1 MEKTKVILTAFSII
15 ALSACTQSDNL
26 IGKWTQ
32 AVPNMPQMKQGFTL
46 HADGKASSI
55 NTATL
60 SYEAWEKQG
69 NQLILSGQSIGNHQ
83 TITFSDTFA
92 IEKLTQDSL
101 ILRKGLLKLEY
112 GREHET
118 ENKTS
123 YKGMN

>member
-1 MEKTKVILTAFSII
+1 
-15 ALSACTQSDNL
+15 
-26 IGKWTQ
+26 
-32 AVPNMPQMKQGFTL
+32 MPQMKQGFTL

>member
-83 TITFSDTFA
+83 TIA
-92 IEKLTQDSL
+92 LKLTQDSL
-101 ILRKGLLKLEY
+101 ILRKGLLKLKY

-118 ENKTS
+118 EDKTS